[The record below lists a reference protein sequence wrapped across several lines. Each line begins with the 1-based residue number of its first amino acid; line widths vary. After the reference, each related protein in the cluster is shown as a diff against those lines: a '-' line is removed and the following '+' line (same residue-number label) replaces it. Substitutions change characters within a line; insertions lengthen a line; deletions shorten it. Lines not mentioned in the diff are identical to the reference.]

1 MVEDAAQA
9 APPEESSP
17 VVEEQPP
24 AAEGQSGATNEA
36 HDTENLTRELE
47 EWRTRA
53 DGYRNDM
60 LRLQA
65 EMDNL
70 RKRTQRDIENAHKYG
85 QERLIQELLPVKDS
99 MELGLTAA
107 HTATEAATL
116 RAGMELTLKLFNT
129 ALEKLNVVEVNPVG
143 EKFNPDLHQAISTQ
157 EADAESGTVL
167 NVVQKGY
174 TLNGR
179 LLRPAMVVVARAIA
193 EKDA

>member
-1 MVEDAAQA
+1 MSVEKKAMTEVTANA
-9 APPEESSP
+9 APASAEPSLTAGETPAIEDGQSIEDLARGLEES
-17 VVEEQPP
+17 
-24 AAEGQSGATNEA
+24 
-36 HDTENLTRELE
+36 
-47 EWRTRA
+47 RTRA
-53 DGYRNDM
+53 EGYRNDT
-60 LRLQA
+60 LRLRA

-129 ALEKLNVVEVNPVG
+129 ALEKLNVAEVNPAG
-143 EKFNPDLHQAISTQ
+143 EKFNPDLHQAISMQ
-157 EADAESGTVL
+157 EADAEPGTVL
-167 NVVQKGY
+167 SVVQKGY

-179 LLRPAMVVVARAIA
+179 LLRPAMVVVARAKA
-193 EKDA
+193 E